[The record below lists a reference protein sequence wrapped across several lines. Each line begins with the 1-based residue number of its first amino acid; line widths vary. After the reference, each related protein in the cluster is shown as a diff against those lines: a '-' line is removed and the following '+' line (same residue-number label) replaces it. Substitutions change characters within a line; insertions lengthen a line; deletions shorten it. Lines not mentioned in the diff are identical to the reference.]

1 MPNSK
6 VKILIDS
13 SEDFKDSGIDQCEI
27 YVITNK
33 GEKYKPLKEIA
44 SGGEISRIMLSISLV
59 LSNINKGKTL
69 VFDEVDTGVSGATA
83 NSMGKLLK
91 GLSSKKQLIVVTHL
105 PQIASKS
112 DTHLYSYKI
121 IEKSRTMGK
130 LKSLDDKARKNEIAR
145 MLSGEEITKHSLK
158 QAERFILDG

>member
-1 MPNSK
+1 MEFYLS
-6 VKILIDS
+6 
-13 SEDFKDSGIDQCEI
+13 
-27 YVITNK
+27 TNP
-33 GEKYKPLKEIA
+33 GEPLKPLSLVA
-44 SGGEISRIMLSISLV
+44 SGGEVSRIMLAIKTV
-59 LSNINKGKTL
+59 FEKIDPAKTL